1 MLCADRPVR
10 QDAPA
15 GPEPSL
21 AALLRRSGCRTFGAG
36 ACAFARA
43 RAGCVVTRPGPA
55 AAPCHLQRVLGWA
68 LVSLG
73 LARKRA
79 AAPALAGRPP
89 SFLPCPALSGLFQPP
104 RSRDQTQ
111 TLLLEPEH
119 ENSMKKSR
127 RGLDLQLDGYDYGKP
142 HVLVRIRFREKLLDV
157 QAYSAYFLSTACSW
171 LLRRLWSAAAQVL
184 SPAGSC
190 RARHMVQ
197 WCYVSTRFVRLVFCR
212 WATDLCARVAARLL

>member
-21 AALLRRSGCRTFGAG
+21 GALLRRSERRTSGAG
-36 ACAFARA
+36 ACAFARARA
-43 RAGCVVTRPGPA
+43 RAGCVVTRPGPV
-55 AAPCHLQRVLGWA
+55 AAPCRLQRVLGWA
-68 LVSLG
+68 MVSLR

-111 TLLLEPEH
+111 TWLLEPEH
-119 ENSMKKSR
+119 EARRLRSR
-127 RGLDLQLDGYDYGKP
+127 RRLHLQPGGYGYGQR
-142 HVLVRIRFREKLLDV
+142 HIRV
-157 QAYSAYFLSTACSW
+157 MFLCRRTATSCISKKCS
-171 LLRRLWSAAAQVL
+171 
-184 SPAGSC
+184 
-190 RARHMVQ
+190 
-197 WCYVSTRFVRLVFCR
+197 
-212 WATDLCARVAARLL
+212 